1 MTDDELIEIQRI
13 LFLVL
18 ERLDRLQLILEPL
31 VLVLEKNH
39 AEFKDIIQAQYTRPN
54 ILVENKLGREQ
65 RND

>member
-1 MTDDELIEIQRI
+1 MADNELIEIQRI

-39 AEFKDIIQAQYTRPN
+39 AEFKDTLQIKYTRTN

>member
-1 MTDDELIEIQRI
+1 MTDNELIEIQRI

-18 ERLDRLQLILEPL
+18 ERLDRLQLILEPI

-39 AEFKDIIQAQYTRPN
+39 AELKDTLQTQYTRAN

-65 RND
+65 RDD

>member
-1 MTDDELIEIQRI
+1 MTDAELIEIQRI
-13 LFLVL
+13 LFLVI

-39 AEFKDIIQAQYTRPN
+39 AELKDTIQTKYQWSN
-54 ILVENKLGREQ
+54 FLVENKLGREQ